1 MSSPPRALLFLTPL
15 LGLAAVFYFASR
27 NAAKPAASVEP
38 PSVSEDVRTAPEP
51 SQPALPEPVLPRP
64 AQAAAASASGASG
77 ASGVSEATSADALA
91 AEMHAL
97 EDLDPERALEM
108 AQRGQALWPTG
119 PRAPEFAATQ
129 VKCLYRLGKP
139 SEGRGAAEA
148 MVNQYPSSP
157 WALEV
162 ERQTGAHPHVDH

>member
-1 MSSPPRALLFLTPL
+1 MNSPLRAVLFLAPV
-15 LGLAAVFYFASR
+15 LGLAALFFSSSR
-27 NAAKPAASVEP
+27 NAPKPAASVEDA
-38 PSVSEDVRTAPEP
+38 SASEHVRTPPEP
-51 SQPALPEPVLPRP
+51 STVDPVLEPP
-64 AQAAAASASGASG
+64 EQAAAASASVASV
-77 ASGVSEATSADALA
+77 ASAVAATPTADSLA
-91 AEMHAL
+91 AEMHSL
-97 EDLDPERALEM
+97 EDLDPERALEI

-129 VKCLYRLGKP
+129 VKCLYRLDRP

-148 MVNQYPSSP
+148 MVNRYPTSN

>member
-1 MSSPPRALLFLTPL
+1 MNSPLRAILFLAPV
-15 LGLAAVFYFASR
+15 LGLAALFFSSSR
-27 NAAKPAASVEP
+27 NAPKPAATVEEA
-38 PSVSEDVRTAPEP
+38 SVSEHVRTPAEP
-51 SQPALPEPVLPRP
+51 STADPVLKRP
-64 AQAAAASASGASG
+64 EQAAAASASA
-77 ASGVSEATSADALA
+77 AAVAETATADSLA
-91 AEMHAL
+91 AKMHSL
-97 EDLDPERALEM
+97 EDLDPERALEI

-129 VKCLYRLGKP
+129 VKCLFRLGRP

-148 MVNQYPSSP
+148 MVNKYPTSQ